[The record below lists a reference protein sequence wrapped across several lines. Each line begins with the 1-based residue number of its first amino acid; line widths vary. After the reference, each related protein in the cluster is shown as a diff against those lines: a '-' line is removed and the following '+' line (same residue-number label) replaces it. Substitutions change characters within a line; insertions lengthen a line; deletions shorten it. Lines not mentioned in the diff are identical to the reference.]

1 LIGTGIAAEAALM
14 RVADPTG
21 SGFVR
26 RRGLQDWVRDRVR
39 TRDQREVARLYL
51 DRLRAHSLGH
61 ETLQVGI
68 DRPIFGM
75 AGKGQ
80 WF

>member
-26 RRGLQDWVRDRVR
+26 RRGLQD
-39 TRDQREVARLYL
+39 
-51 DRLRAHSLGH
+51 
-61 ETLQVGI
+61 
-68 DRPIFGM
+68 
-75 AGKGQ
+75 
-80 WF
+80 